1 MKKLLVGVLVLMS
14 LSIQAQTYYVSQIAY
29 NPMSFDSGINVVSPI
44 DDVWSAPI
52 PIGFDF
58 YFFGQSHDQLLLGTN
73 SIVTFDLS
81 QNSNY
86 CNWVINDSIPVF
98 STQLPKSF
106 IGFPYQDV
114 NPAVGGTIHHQVYGM
129 PPNRKFVL
137 SFDSVPNFSCNNLT
151 FTGQLILYEGSNNI
165 EVSIQQTALCSAWN
179 QGAQILGIQDSSA
192 NQGFWAS
199 NYNYPVQWS
208 ALNEAWLFSP
218 DNIYSGPQNQNRI
231 SGRVFADL
239 NFDCNYNGTDYP
251 LMNKPVIISDTSGNT
266 QYMFTDMQGYY
277 SKYVDAGVYT
287 WTTNN
292 IANQNYATNCPIGGS
307 FTYTFPGYNDST
319 DNNFI
324 ADTVVDYCSD
334 LTVSIWA
341 HGEDTTLWN
350 GNWWW
355 GWDPL
360 GVCDTGYVQLFVSN
374 NGTMSDNATVTL
386 TLNDSTSILY
396 SPVSYTSLGNNQYSI
411 DLGNIAAGAD
421 SNIVIMIQAGC
432 DTIGTPYCF
441 GASVGG
447 GVFDCWM
454 YNNSDNICVQIG
466 VPFDPNAMYVSSSLH
481 PSNGFTDYLPTQD
494 NDNFNYTVTFQ
505 NTGTAPAHDVRVE
518 TMIDSHL
525 NLNSIT
531 PGVSSANYNW
541 LVLSNKLIFY
551 FHNIELVDS
560 GTNEPASHG
569 FVRFKIE
576 QNSGNVTGTI
586 IPQMANIYFD
596 YVSPVA
602 TNSAVVELVAD
613 ESNAVQTVTTASIA
627 IYPNPANE
635 SFFINSNSTADYLIQ
650 DLLGRTI
657 QQGKINQPTTIS
669 VTGWKKGIY
678 FITVQTQQNKQVMK
692 LIVD

>member
-1 MKKLLVGVLVLMS
+1 MKKIFAIALMLVASMT
-14 LSIQAQTYYVSQIAY
+14 IKAQTYYVSQIPY
-29 NPMSFDSGINVVSPI
+29 NPMPFDSGIQVVGI
-44 DDVWSAPI
+44 ADDMYSDII

-58 YFFGQSHDQLLLGTN
+58 YFFGNHFDQLLLSTN
-73 SIVTFDLS
+73 STISFELS
-81 QNSNY
+81 NANNY
-86 CNWVINDSIPVF
+86 CQWPISAPIPSTSNPVNSIF
-98 STQLPKSF
+98 
-106 IGFPYQDV
+106 FPMQDDYV
-114 NPAVGGTIHHQVYGM
+114 PAGGSISHEVYGV
-129 PPNRKFVL
+129 PPHRKFVMNY
-137 SFDSVPNFSCNNLT
+137 DSVAMFSCTALT
-151 FTGQLILYEGSNNI
+151 FTGQVILYEGSNNI
-165 EVSIQQTALCSAWN
+165 EIHLQHKDTCVQWN
-179 QGAQILGIQDSSA
+179 SGAAILGIQDSTGTQS
-192 NQGFWAS
+192 FVAS
-199 NYNYPVQWS
+199 NYNYPNVW
-208 ALNEAWLFSP
+208 AADNEAWLFSP
-218 DNIYSGPQNQNRI
+218 DSIYSPQLNQNRI

-239 NFDCNYNGTDYP
+239 NFDCAYGGTDYP

-292 IANQNYATNCPIGGS
+292 IANQNYATNCPVGGS
-307 FTYTFPGYNDST
+307 FTYTFPGFNDST

-324 ADTVVDYCSD
+324 ADTIVDYCSD

-341 HGEDTTLWN
+341 HGEDTSWWN
-350 GNWWW
+350 GQWWW

-360 GVCDTGYVQLFVSN
+360 GVCDTGYVQLYVSN

-386 TLNDSTSILY
+386 TLNDSTSILN
-396 SPVSYTSLGNNQYSI
+396 SPVAYTSLGNNQYTL
-411 DLGNIAAGAD
+411 DLGNLAAGAD
-421 SNIVIMIQAGC
+421 TNIVIMIQAGC

-441 GASVGG
+441 AASVGG

-481 PSNGFTDYLPTQD
+481 PSNSFTDYLPTQTT
-494 NDNFNYTVTFQ
+494 DNFDYTVTFQ
-505 NTGTAPAHDVRVE
+505 NTGTAPAHDVHVE
-518 TMIDSHL
+518 TIIDSHL

-531 PGVSSANYNW
+531 PGASSANYNW
-541 LVLSNKLIFY
+541 LVLGNKLIFY
-551 FHNIELVDS
+551 FDNIELIDS

-602 TNSAVVELVAD
+602 TNNAVVELVAD
-613 ESNAVQTVTTASIA
+613 EPNSIVTVTPDVSTS
-627 IYPNPANE
+627 IYPNPASE
-635 SFFINSNSTADYLIQ
+635 SFFINSNSTADYLVQ

-657 QQGKINQPTTIS
+657 QQGKIMQATS
-669 VTGWKKGIY
+669 VSVKDWKKGIY
-678 FITVQTQQNKQVMK
+678 FITVQTHLNKQVMK
-692 LIVD
+692 LIV